1 MLMHVSDACIN
12 AEHCLVPSKNI
23 FFSIEI
29 IVREVEFYS
38 NLEENVDLKPL
49 CP

>member
-1 MLMHVSDACIN
+1 MLVHVSDACIN
-12 AEHCLVPSKNI
+12 AERCLVPFKI
-23 FFSIEI
+23 FFGIEI
-29 IVREVEFYS
+29 IVQEVEFYL